1 MARDRERKCP
11 PRLGSVR
18 PSLAVNYTAHV
29 ADSQR
34 FLLQGPAV
42 LKNKRSRKIAKSG
55 GLRFH
60 SIASRARKRES
71 CCGRGRWR
79 RRWVS
84 DAGAFFPERGFVMP
98 NRIDIDHT
106 HSRAIV
112 KEIGERLRAFLKKS
126 RKCRQ
131 ALERK
136 STGSAN
142 RKSSHHQSFPVLSAG
157 TNFGVE
163 PCDRRPSNGT
173 LTRGGES
180 FAQPLQGCL
189 AACAKAAVIG
199 TVAGRS
205 CSTNLPAPPLSPRI
219 C

>member
-1 MARDRERKCP
+1 MRRH
-11 PRLGSVR
+11 RL
-18 PSLAVNYTAHV
+18 
-29 ADSQR
+29 
-34 FLLQGPAV
+34 
-42 LKNKRSRKIAKSG
+42 
-55 GLRFH
+55 
-60 SIASRARKRES
+60 
-71 CCGRGRWR
+71 
-79 RRWVS
+79 VS
-84 DAGAFFPERGFVMP
+84 DQDHPIRVRCIPRKF
-98 NRIDIDHT
+98 RIWSIL
-106 HSRAIV
+106 S
-112 KEIGERLRAFLKKS
+112 GN
-126 RKCRQ
+126 

-205 CSTNLPAPPLSPRI
+205 CSTNLPAPPLAQGSANRPLLAFHHFHSGQKRRFDTRPVTSGLPQ
-219 C
+219 